1 MKKRILRFLLAL
13 CMCLTLVPVTVLA
26 DDDVQQINDTAVQAI
41 TPGSDVSVL
50 SVVKPDDAYY
60 RTYEFYVDGEKI
72 DTQIVKKDDTLY
84 EPPVTAPAGKTFI
97 GWDPAVA
104 FGTVSGVTGTKT
116 IRVDAKFEDGYHVT
130 FLTTDGSVL
139 CTVTVAPNGT
149 LTDLPDEVKNYQPAG
164 KRVTAWKSDNGE
176 FTTSTV
182 VTGDITL
189 TPDCVDCYWV
199 TFDTQGG
206 SGVASQ
212 YVDQGN
218 TLTLANVTDPT
229 RTGYTFKG

>member
-1 MKKRILRFLLAL
+1 MKNEFSVFLLAL

-104 FGTVSGVTGTKT
+104 FGTVSGVTRTKT
-116 IRVDAKFEDGYHVT
+116 IGIEFVKILFVD
-130 FLTTDGSVL
+130 FL
-139 CTVTVAPNGT
+139 N
-149 LTDLPDEVKNYQPAG
+149 
-164 KRVTAWKSDNGE
+164 
-176 FTTSTV
+176 
-182 VTGDITL
+182 
-189 TPDCVDCYWV
+189 
-199 TFDTQGG
+199 
-206 SGVASQ
+206 
-212 YVDQGN
+212 
-218 TLTLANVTDPT
+218 
-229 RTGYTFKG
+229 